1 MANHVNTNVGFHRIS
16 EEGNAKFKEIMSRV
30 RKSDRNQDWF
40 GDMWVDGKDGSPT
53 YEETEQ
59 YVWTTENVGPKWCYF
74 DEVDEDYFRLISA
87 WSYPEAG
94 LIWLAE
100 QIGKVDPSVVMTA
113 TFEDEMPN
121 FYGVGVFT
129 ANGLYDAVLIEY
141 DELVDDLHAEY
152 DELRELYDDELD
164 ASEQSDEYEEM
175 FRDLMWEHMTDNQD
189 STINSI
195 IECIIEE

>member
-1 MANHVNTNVGFHRIS
+1 M
-16 EEGNAKFKEIMSRV
+16 
-30 RKSDRNQDWF
+30 
-40 GDMWVDGKDGSPT
+40 
-53 YEETEQ
+53 
-59 YVWTTENVGPKWCYF
+59 
-74 DEVDEDYFRLISA
+74 
-87 WSYPEAG
+87 
-94 LIWLAE
+94 
-100 QIGKVDPSVVMTA
+100 
-113 TFEDEMPN
+113 
-121 FYGVGVFT
+121 
-129 ANGLYDAVLIEY
+129 YDAVLIEY